1 MYRSI
6 PVELGLIIDSATLV
20 TMTLLLKRY
29 LLWLLI
35 AVLPLQGFAAVV
47 QRSCSISSMVL
58 TSSSVETPAQALSSH
73 SLDAVVEVDQAVAD
87 EDECPEHA
95 AGLTKKPSGSYGFK
109 HGSCSACASCCV
121 GAAAPPVF
129 FAFSLPSST
138 PEVRRASGVPPV
150 FGYIPDS
157 LDRPPRLPA
166 V

>member
-1 MYRSI
+1 
-6 PVELGLIIDSATLV
+6 
-20 TMTLLLKRY
+20 MTRLLKRY

-47 QRSCSISSMVL
+47 QRSCGFGSMVL
-58 TSSSVETPAQALSSH
+58 TSFSVETSAQALSSH
-73 SLDAVVEVDQAVAD
+73 SLDAAVAVDQAVAD
-87 EDECPEHA
+87 QDECPEHA
-95 AGLTKKPSGSYGFK
+95 IELTKKPSGSHGVK
-109 HGSCSACASCCV
+109 HGSCSACASCCI

-129 FAFSLPSST
+129 FAFSLPSNT

-157 LDRPPRLPA
+157 LDRPPRHPA